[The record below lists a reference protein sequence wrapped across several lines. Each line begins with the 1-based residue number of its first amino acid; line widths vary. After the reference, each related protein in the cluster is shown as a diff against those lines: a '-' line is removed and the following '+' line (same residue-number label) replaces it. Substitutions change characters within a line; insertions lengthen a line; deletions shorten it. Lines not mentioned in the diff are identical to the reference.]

1 MIRILSAFAAVA
13 LGATAVMAQN
23 LAPIKERQEIM
34 KKSDDDLKLLT
45 KMTKGE
51 APYDAAKVTAAYA
64 GMADHYP
71 KVKTLFPD
79 DSKTGE
85 KTRASAKVWENRA
98 DFDAKLADLI
108 KVAGDA
114 KAKATTEA
122 SFKEIH
128 PAVVKAC
135 DNCHAD
141 YRIRRQQQQP

>member
-1 MIRILSAFAAVA
+1 MIRILGAIAAVA

-34 KKSDDDLKLLT
+34 KKTNDDTKVLT
-45 KMTKGE
+45 AMAKGE
-51 APYDAAKVTAAYA
+51 APFDAAKAQALLSGIEERTKKAA
-64 GMADHYP
+64 
-71 KVKTLFPD
+71 TLFPD

-98 DFDAKLADLI
+98 DFDAKLADMI
-108 KVAGDA
+108 KVADNA
-114 KAKATTEA
+114 RAKATSEA

-128 PAVVKAC
+128 PGVVKAC